1 VEQWFIMSETFDEQ
15 RRSSALLK
23 RIVVVGVSGAG
34 KTTLAQHLA
43 LHLDIPHV
51 ELDALFWEPNWTPVS
66 PEIFRERVAQALCS
80 DHWVTD
86 GNFSQVRDLTWGRAT
101 TVIWLDYGVRTML
114 MRLVHRAFLRIVTR
128 EALWNG
134 NRETFLQSLFTR
146 ESIIVWALKTYQ
158 EKRRRYLAAQV
169 DPAYAHLEIIRLRT
183 PLETQVWL
191 SRLAILSHAA
201 DL

>member
-1 VEQWFIMSETFDEQ
+1 MSETFDEQ

-114 MRLVHRAFLRIVTR
+114 MRLMHRTFRRIFTH
-128 EALWNG
+128 EELWNG
-134 NRETFLQSLFTR
+134 NRETFHQGFFTR
-146 ESIIVWALKTYQ
+146 SGPVRFPPLVRPASKGGLIGALAL
-158 EKRRRYLAAQV
+158 RSM
-169 DPAYAHLEIIRLRT
+169 RLIASRDT
-183 PLETQVWL
+183 PGWT
-191 SRLAILSHAA
+191 RILTATS
-201 DL
+201 

>member
-1 VEQWFIMSETFDEQ
+1 MSETFDEQ

-34 KTTLAQHLA
+34 KTTLAQHL
-43 LHLDIPHV
+43 DVPHV

-66 PEIFRERVAQALCS
+66 PEIFRERVAQALCG

-86 GNFSQVRDLTWGRAT
+86 GNFSQVHDLTWGRAT

-114 MRLVHRAFLRIVTR
+114 MRLMHRTFRRIFTH
-128 EALWNG
+128 EELWNG

-183 PLETQVWL
+183 PHETQVWL
-191 SRLAILSHAA
+191 SRLAISSHAA
-201 DL
+201 DP

>member
-1 VEQWFIMSETFDEQ
+1 MSETFDEQ
-15 RRSSALLK
+15 QPSSALLK
-23 RIVVVGVSGAG
+23 RIVIVGVSGAG

-43 LHLDIPHV
+43 LRLDVPHV
-51 ELDALFWEPNWTPVS
+51 ELDALFWVANWTPVS
-66 PEIFRERVAQALCS
+66 PEIFRERVAQALCG

-114 MRLVHRAFLRIVTR
+114 MRLVHRTFRRIFTR
-128 EALWNG
+128 EELWNG
-134 NRETFLQSLFTR
+134 NRETFHQGLFTR
-146 ESIIVWALKTYQ
+146 ESIIVWALKTYK

-183 PLETQVWL
+183 PHETQVWL
-191 SRLAILSHAA
+191 SRLAISSHAA
-201 DL
+201 DP

>member
-1 VEQWFIMSETFDEQ
+1 MSETFDEQ

-43 LHLDIPHV
+43 LCLNVPHV
-51 ELDALFWEPNWTPVS
+51 ELDALFWVANWTPVS
-66 PEIFRERVAQALCS
+66 SEIFRERVAQALCG

-114 MRLVHRAFLRIVTR
+114 MRLMHRTFRRIFTH
-128 EALWNG
+128 EELWNG
-134 NRETFLQSLFTR
+134 NRETFHQGFFTR
-146 ESIIVWALKTYQ
+146 ESIIVWALKTYK

-169 DPAYAHLEIIRLRT
+169 DPAYAYLEIIRLRT
-183 PLETQVWL
+183 PHETQVWL
-191 SRLAILSHAA
+191 SRLAISSHAA
-201 DL
+201 DP